1 MLFSASASILLGKM
15 PTRLKN
21 IYMISNKTK
30 QFINVKSSL
39 IFRNRAHFNKEN
51 TIFVVPN
58 PSISLLH
65 TSKNYFST
73 SAGVCSNNSI
83 ENSENAQLAYTNG
96 FLKFL
101 LYLPGRRQRCEFT
114 LKPIND
120 TIKDLVDFIKL
131 EDKSIEKVE
140 FNNQNGDRISQNT
153 SIGLLVTEPFVI
165 KINDSIYNLEP
176 PQTLRKVNGDD
187 DLNNKAK
194 NDLEE
199 VKKLVSKLYLH
210 LNVEQ
215 FESEREDKL
224 IKQLEL
230 IKNELEPMEKT
241 RKLLELNAKK
251 HTNRMVW
258 LGLGLMGVQVGIM
271 ARLTWFDYSWD
282 IVEPIS
288 YFVSYSAVIGVYAY
302 YVLTRKEYDY
312 ESASDRIFLRHLH
325 KNAVKQNLNINRYN
339 DLKNMVFLLEADL
352 KKIKE
357 SQLKS
362 LSKLSDLNG
371 SSSNLEN
378 DINLK

>member
-1 MLFSASASILLGKM
+1 
-15 PTRLKN
+15 
-21 IYMISNKTK
+21 
-30 QFINVKSSL
+30 
-39 IFRNRAHFNKEN
+39 
-51 TIFVVPN
+51 
-58 PSISLLH
+58 
-65 TSKNYFST
+65 
-73 SAGVCSNNSI
+73 
-83 ENSENAQLAYTNG
+83 
-96 FLKFL
+96 
-101 LYLPGRRQRCEFT
+101 
-114 LKPIND
+114 
-120 TIKDLVDFIKL
+120 
-131 EDKSIEKVE
+131 
-140 FNNQNGDRISQNT
+140 
-153 SIGLLVTEPFVI
+153 
-165 KINDSIYNLEP
+165 
-176 PQTLRKVNGDD
+176 
-187 DLNNKAK
+187 
-194 NDLEE
+194 
-199 VKKLVSKLYLH
+199 
-210 LNVEQ
+210 
-215 FESEREDKL
+215 
-224 IKQLEL
+224 
-230 IKNELEPMEKT
+230 
-241 RKLLELNAKK
+241 
-251 HTNRMVW
+251 MVW